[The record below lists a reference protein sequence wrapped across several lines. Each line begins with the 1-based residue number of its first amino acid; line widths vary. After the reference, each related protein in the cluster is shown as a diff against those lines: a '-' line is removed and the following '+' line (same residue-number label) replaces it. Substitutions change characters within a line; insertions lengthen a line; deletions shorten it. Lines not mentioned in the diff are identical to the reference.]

1 MARTTPRPPPTE
13 QRMLT
18 PLRHDCPVCG
28 GRMWFAYE
36 NRRVVSTL
44 EAVVELRLPIRR
56 CVSVDCER
64 FHRPYRPEEEG
75 RWALPHHEFG
85 LDVVAWIGAQR
96 YREQRSVAEIHQALV
111 ARGVAI
117 APRTVEYLLGRY
129 DELLSL
135 SLQDRTVLRT
145 RLSEPGRLILALDG
159 LQPDVGHEVLWV
171 VREVLSG
178 EVLVARSMLSSTQ
191 AELEAL
197 LDEALAGL
205 DGVPVVGV
213 ISDGQHSIRK
223 AVAARLPGVAHQLCQ
238 FHYLRE
244 ASRPIWE
251 ADRHAKKALKKRLRD
266 IRPIER
272 AVEGRT
278 DEEAQV
284 VQGYCAA
291 IRSALTDDGHPPL
304 NFSGLHLHER
314 VEALEASLTRLG
326 EKGGRCRSH

>member
-1 MARTTPRPPPTE
+1 MARTTPRPAPTE
-13 QRMLT
+13 QRVLAA
-18 PLRHDCPVCG
+18 LRHDCPVCG
-28 GRMWFAYE
+28 ARMWYAYE

-56 CVSVDCER
+56 CVNASCER
-64 FHRPYRPEEEG
+64 FHCPYRPEEEG

-85 LDVVAWIGAQR
+85 LDVVAWIGGLR
-96 YREQRSVAEIHQALV
+96 YREQRSVTEIHQALV
-111 ARGVAI
+111 GRGVAI

-135 SLQDRTVLRT
+135 SLQDRGARRA
-145 RLSEPGRLILALDG
+145 RLGEQGRLILALDG
-159 LQPDVGHEVLWV
+159 LQPEVGHEVLWV
-171 VREVLSG
+171 VREVFSG

-197 LDEALAGL
+197 LAEALAGL
-205 DGVPVVGV
+205 EGLPVVGV

-223 AVAARLPGVAHQLCQ
+223 AVAAHLPGVAHQLCQ

-251 ADRHAKKALKKRLRD
+251 ADRHAKKELKKRLRD

-272 AVEGRT
+272 RVEQQSGPQ
-278 DEEAQV
+278 AQV

-304 NFSGLHLHER
+304 SFSGLHLHER
-314 VEALEASLTRLG
+314 VDALDASLTRLG